1 MNQKI
6 LFAAI
11 IIGIAITTIMI
22 FYDFETPLQEKTQ
35 WIENCI
41 ETTAQVASECYE
53 QYPEDN
59 WMMKPVIN
67 FTEWFK

>member
-11 IIGIAITTIMI
+11 IIGIAIITILI
-22 FYDFETPLQEKTQ
+22 FYDYDTPLQEKTQ

-41 ETTAQVASECYE
+41 ETTDQKPSECYE